1 MTEVTALLYSV
12 IGKSQSAMDKLVQSR
27 ILVGTEEPEREMQP
41 DGTYK
46 SKRRS
51 LDDKPFFDMLLT
63 HRNQD
68 VRELA
73 EQILSNVMTTL
84 FATLESGRVSQEE
97 GDRIYQVVQTITQ
110 TMIQLIPV
118 EAQRFWHKLG
128 AFFSFFHN
136 MVKDGNR
143 MRVRHFMQVGLV
155 QKLIELVGKWNPT
168 YEFSAPPF
176 DKLVATICVLA
187 RCQPM
192 IVYLH
197 GIKDQFQPDEAEV
210 KGEIDRWGEV
220 SPYCLLRDSLDPQ
233 NIADQ
238 EIITLPVE
246 DIRALVQLDRKTKEF
261 YNQLIKNTQEAP
273 AIAQLMGH
281 LCWRNYE
288 TSRRFGKII
297 LKGLNNVGVMELRP
311 YVELMI
317 VFLSI
322 QDQY

>member
-1 MTEVTALLYSV
+1 
-12 IGKSQSAMDKLVQSR
+12 
-27 ILVGTEEPEREMQP
+27 
-41 DGTYK
+41 
-46 SKRRS
+46 
-51 LDDKPFFDMLLT
+51 
-63 HRNQD
+63 
-68 VRELA
+68 
-73 EQILSNVMTTL
+73 
-84 FATLESGRVSQEE
+84 
-97 GDRIYQVVQTITQ
+97 
-110 TMIQLIPV
+110 
-118 EAQRFWHKLG
+118 
-128 AFFSFFHN
+128 
-136 MVKDGNR
+136 
-143 MRVRHFMQVGLV
+143 
-155 QKLIELVGKWNPT
+155 
-168 YEFSAPPF
+168 
-176 DKLVATICVLA
+176 
-187 RCQPM
+187 M